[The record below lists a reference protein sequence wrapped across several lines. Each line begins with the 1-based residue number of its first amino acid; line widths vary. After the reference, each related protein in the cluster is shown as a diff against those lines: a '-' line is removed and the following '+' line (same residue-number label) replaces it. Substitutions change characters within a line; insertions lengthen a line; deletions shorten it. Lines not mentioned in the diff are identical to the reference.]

1 MEHFDLAG
9 KLRQLIDARRDYIQ
23 NMLMSGNLKDME
35 TYKYLQGEL
44 RALDLVEEEIINHMK
59 EAR

>member
-9 KLRQLIDARRDYIQ
+9 KLRQLIDERRAYIS
-23 NMLMSGNLKDME
+23 NLLMAGNLKDME

>member
-9 KLRQLIDARRDYIQ
+9 RLRQLIDERRAYIS
-23 NMLMSGNLKDME
+23 NLLMAGNLKDME

>member
-9 KLRQLIDARRDYIQ
+9 KLRRIIDERRDYISKL
-23 NMLMSGNLKDME
+23 LMAGNLKDME

-44 RALDLVEEEIINHMK
+44 RALDLVEEEIVNHLK

>member
-9 KLRQLIDARRDYIQ
+9 KLRQLIDERRAYISTL
-23 NMLMSGNLKDME
+23 LMAGNLKDME

>member
-9 KLRQLIDARRDYIQ
+9 KLRQLIDERRAYIS
-23 NMLMSGNLKDME
+23 NLLMAGNLKDME

-44 RALDLVEEEIINHMK
+44 RALDLVEEEIINHMR

>member
-9 KLRQLIDARRDYIQ
+9 KLRQLIDERRAYISGL
-23 NMLMSGNLKDME
+23 LMAGNLKDME

>member
-9 KLRQLIDARRDYIQ
+9 KLRQLIDERRAYIS
-23 NMLMSGNLKDME
+23 NLLMAGNLKDME

-44 RALDLVEEEIINHMK
+44 RALDLVQEEIINHMK